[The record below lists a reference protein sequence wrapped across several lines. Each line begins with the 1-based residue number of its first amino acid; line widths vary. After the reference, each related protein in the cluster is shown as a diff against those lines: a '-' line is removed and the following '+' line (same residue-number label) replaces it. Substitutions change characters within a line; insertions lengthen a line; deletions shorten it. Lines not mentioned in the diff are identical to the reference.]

1 MKTNIRLIAFPFIL
15 CLLLVLLQALVNSL
29 LDKPSNNCGCAC
41 VNTTGDGK
49 CVEVCGLE
57 YSDLDQA
64 GTCQIPNPPE
74 WPPLL
79 QIPAPEYRAV
89 TTDFVP
95 FTDLPNES
103 CRSSGSCPATF
114 LFTGNN
120 QSLGESISLSLSLSL
135 LCVNILILV
144 VSLLGLSIFCLY

>member
-1 MKTNIRLIAFPFIL
+1 
-15 CLLLVLLQALVNSL
+15 
-29 LDKPSNNCGCAC
+29 LDKPSNNCSWAC
-41 VNTTGDGK
+41 IDTTGDGK
-49 CVEVCGLE
+49 CMKVCGLE

-79 QIPAPEYRAV
+79 QIPAREYRAV

-95 FTDLPNES
+95 FTDLPNGPNES

-120 QSLGESISLSLSLSL
+120 
-135 LCVNILILV
+135 
-144 VSLLGLSIFCLY
+144 